1 MNRPLALLSALAAVA
16 LLGACDSH
24 SWEKETSQLF
34 HKKGAH
40 GAAHSTDSHAAPA
53 AAEHGKEAAK
63 PH

>member
-40 GAAHSTDSHAAPA
+40 GADSHAAPA
-53 AAEHGKEAAK
+53 APEHGKEAAK